1 MKPLLQETLNL
12 EPRRWS
18 LIIITLLLA
27 LIKSLVPLASR
38 IIDNNRVP
46 LLSVDSGILLGL
58 SLLHYLIQAQV
69 YLFVTLV
76 SISYK

>member
-18 LIIITLLLA
+18 LIIITLLA

-46 LLSVDSGILLGL
+46 LLFVDSGILLGL

-69 YLFVTLV
+69 YLFVTLGI
-76 SISYK
+76 ISYK